1 MERQIAGH
9 ASYIYTGG
17 KTPDAAQPGVVFI
30 HGAQQDHSCWAQQSR
45 WFAHHGYAVLAPD
58 LPGHGR
64 SSGTALATIEAVAD
78 WVVALL
84 DATGIARAMLV
95 GHSMGSLAALEAAA
109 RHPDRIA
116 GLVLIGTSVP
126 MPVSDALLDAAR
138 HDEPKAM
145 AMINAWSHSQRGLM
159 GGNTVPGMWMAG
171 QNLRLM
177 ERQDPGTLHNDL
189 AACHNYAHG
198 QEAAAAVTAAKCPV
212 LIVAGARDLM
222 TPTRNTTAL
231 AAMLPHARTVTLP
244 GAGHAMMAEQP
255 DSLLD
260 ALIGFA
266 RA

>member
-78 WVVALL
+78 WIVALL

-138 HDEPKAM
+138 
-145 AMINAWSHSQRGLM
+145 
-159 GGNTVPGMWMAG
+159 
-171 QNLRLM
+171 
-177 ERQDPGTLHNDL
+177 
-189 AACHNYAHG
+189 AATNR
-198 QEAAAAVTAAKCPV
+198 KPW
-212 LIVAGARDLM
+212 
-222 TPTRNTTAL
+222 P
-231 AAMLPHARTVTLP
+231 
-244 GAGHAMMAEQP
+244 
-255 DSLLD
+255 
-260 ALIGFA
+260 
-266 RA
+266 